1 MNEVIIISDTNMPKQ
16 RLQVTIREDIV
27 HWIDKQVEKLRFASR
42 SHALEYAMLQLMQ
55 EEKEKK
61 E

>member
-1 MNEVIIISDTNMPKQ
+1 MNEVIIISDTSMPKQ

-27 HWIDKQVEKLRFASR
+27 HWIDQQVETLRFASR

-55 EEKEKK
+55 GKK